1 MKISLLA
8 GHIKSVRVD
17 KKPDEKK
24 TFIIIVTLDEGD
36 PESNEWEGTVNMLR
50 STIQRTEN
58 KILREVK
65 QKNDQIIELV
75 TTTNANN
82 KKASSG
88 VNKRLDEK
96 MGSMDEKME
105 DIED

>member
-82 KKASSG
+82 KKSSSS

>member
-65 QKNDQIIELV
+65 QKND
-75 TTTNANN
+75 
-82 KKASSG
+82 
-88 VNKRLDEK
+88 
-96 MGSMDEKME
+96 
-105 DIED
+105 